1 MKFYFLIS
9 FLLIRLLS
17 YSQWIDITPDF
28 DLRHPVFF
36 FDIDIIDENY
46 VYFTGSS
53 GSGSVIVK
61 SINQEEKWDLT
72 KIELPSKP
80 DPFRI
85 QSIDF
90 LNNSTFVFTHS
101 SDIVIVLNNI

>member
-28 DLRHPVFF
+28 DLLQPIFF
-36 FDIDIIDENY
+36 FDIDIIDENN

-72 KIELPSKP
+72 KIELPRKTIGIS
-80 DPFRI
+80 
-85 QSIDF
+85 
-90 LNNSTFVFTHS
+90 
-101 SDIVIVLNNI
+101 